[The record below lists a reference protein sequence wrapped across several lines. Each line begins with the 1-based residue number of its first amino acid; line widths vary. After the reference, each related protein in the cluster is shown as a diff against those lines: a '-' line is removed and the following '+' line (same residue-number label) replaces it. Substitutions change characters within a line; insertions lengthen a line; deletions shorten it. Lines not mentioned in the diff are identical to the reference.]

1 MAITPERRYSTDEK
15 ATILT
20 TIAWAQQLCPDRRLT
35 AILADLGLPRATYYR
50 WQPRGMSQQLADRV
64 VVPSRTAVPPTPHEI
79 ERVVQGAQRHLLL
92 GYKRLAYALMAENK
106 AFLRPWM
113 VHDILD
119 QHQLLGRR
127 APVPE
132 PLVRP
137 AAADH
142 PDQRWHTDLSMWWF
156 DNQWFWMLDIL
167 DAYSRYL
174 VHCELLLT
182 AKTDAVE
189 RAVQRALDT
198 LVGRVRLAGEPQIVH
213 DGGPQFIGH
222 DWLQFMQAVGATNV
236 RTHPYHPQSNGLDE
250 RVHRT
255 FREEMPIEAEAI
267 LYEAQAT
274 MLEYRRYY
282 NDRRP
287 HSALKYL
294 CPVDYYRGDPVAR
307 FAEREAKLRAAAVA
321 RTAYWQHERDQA
333 AKSIS

>member
-1 MAITPERRYSTDEK
+1 M
-15 ATILT
+15 ATI
-20 TIAWAQQLCPDRRLT
+20 ARAQQLCPERSLR
-35 AILADLGLPRATYYR
+35 AILGDLGLPRATYYR
-50 WQPRGMSQQLADRV
+50 WQERAHRAQLADHV
-64 VVPSRTAVPPTPHEI
+64 VVPAHTALPPTPQEI

-92 GYKRLAYALMAENK
+92 GYKRLAYALMAENQ

-113 VHDILD
+113 VRDILA

-127 APVPE
+127 APAPE
-132 PLVRP
+132 LLVRP
-137 AAADH
+137 PAADH
-142 PDQRWHTDLSMWWF
+142 PDQRWHTDLTMWWF
-156 DNQWFWMLDIL
+156 DHRWFWMIDIL

-174 VHCELLLT
+174 VHSELLLT

-198 LVGRVRLAGEPQIVH
+198 LDSRARLTGEPQIVH

-222 DWLQFMQAVGATNV
+222 DWVQFMHAVGATDV

-255 FREEMPIEAEAI
+255 FREELPIEAEAV
-267 LYEAQAT
+267 LYEAR
-274 MLEYRRYY
+274 MLMREYRDYY
-282 NDRRP
+282 NHRRP

-307 FAEREAKLRAAAVA
+307 LAEREAQLRAAALA
-321 RTAYWQHERDQA
+321 RATYWQQERN
-333 AKSIS
+333 

>member
-1 MAITPERRYSTDEK
+1 M
-15 ATILT
+15 ATI
-20 TIAWAQQLCPDRRLT
+20 ARAQQLCPERSLS
-35 AILADLGLPRATYYR
+35 AILSDLGLPRATYYH
-50 WQPRGMSQQLADRV
+50 WQQRAQTQQLADRS
-64 VVPSRTAVPPTPHEI
+64 VVPSRTTVPPTPQEI
-79 ERVVQGAQRHLLL
+79 AAVVQGAQRHLLL
-92 GYKRLAYALMAENK
+92 GYKRLAYALMAENQ

-119 QHQLLGRR
+119 HHHLLGRR

-156 DNQWFWMLDIL
+156 NDQWFWMIDIL

-174 VHCELLLT
+174 VHCEILLT
-182 AKTDAVE
+182 AKTDAVA

-198 LVGRVRLAGEPQIVH
+198 LAGRSRLPGEPQIVH
-213 DGGPQFIGH
+213 DGGPQFLGH
-222 DWLQFMQAVGATNV
+222 DWLQFMQAVGATDV

-255 FREEMPIEAEAI
+255 FREELPIESEAM
-267 LYEAQAT
+267 LYEART
-274 MLEYRRYY
+274 MMLEYRNYY
-282 NDRRP
+282 NNRRP

-307 FAEREAKLRAAAVA
+307 LAEREAKLWAAAAA
-321 RTAYWQHERDQA
+321 RAAYWQRERDPA
-333 AKSIS
+333 AQSLS